1 MLMEWFWQWE
11 AKTLTEDHM
20 LLPVVVTQASVLNVT
35 GSKSAVGTD
44 QKY

>member
-1 MLMEWFWQWE
+1 MLMEWVWQWE
-11 AKTLTEDHM
+11 ANALTEDHV
-20 LLPVVVTQASVLNVT
+20 LLPFVVTQASVLNVT